1 MSSEER
7 HSIDVDSGGASSG
20 SESVEIREPLLKK
33 WRDIARTNTR
43 LHAEARAYYK
53 NLADTSLVSAIVLG
67 STGGLMNIFLGIMD
81 DTRFGAVVNL
91 GQVGLGLTSLVSAGI
106 VSLSKQLGWETK
118 HQQHEEFSARYGEI
132 SRMISTE
139 VTLTRLQDSTFAS
152 MADFIKVVS
161 AEINRVEDHAPP
173 IPGFLVKCRG

>member
-1 MSSEER
+1 
-7 HSIDVDSGGASSG
+7 
-20 SESVEIREPLLKK
+20 
-33 WRDIARTNTR
+33 
-43 LHAEARAYYK
+43 
-53 NLADTSLVSAIVLG
+53 
-67 STGGLMNIFLGIMD
+67 MNIFLGIMD